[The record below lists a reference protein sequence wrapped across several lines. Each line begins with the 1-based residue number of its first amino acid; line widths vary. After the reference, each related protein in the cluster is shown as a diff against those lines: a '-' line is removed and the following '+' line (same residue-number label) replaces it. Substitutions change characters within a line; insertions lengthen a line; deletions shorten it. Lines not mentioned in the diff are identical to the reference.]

1 MCMQF
6 IKFQITFYVIEHD
19 FQGAIG
25 YVVLPKNKELNSA
38 NYRKLDISD
47 VDKISG
53 VALFQSD
60 IIWVTNNYL
69 LDEGWNTTSY

>member
-6 IKFQITFYVIEHD
+6 IKFQITFFVIEHD

-25 YVVLPKNKELNSA
+25 YVLPKNKELTSA
-38 NYRKLDISD
+38 NYSKLDISD